1 MIFVPILAIFLKI
14 TNSKHNSVGLCTIHD
29 VANTHAACPVCGYIW
44 WDEFLTKN
52 WLILIKIW
60 PIWSFPTLSQNL
72 HSADPSEIVAM
83 LDNWFWCLAP
93 GFWVLD
99 IYMMLRSIWRSKTG
113 WRGCRKPRT
122 TSRSEVVILVL
133 SMLETWFW
141 CQVPYSWSIGNH
153 LGPFLGASAQS
164 WGNCRRPR
172 TTSWSGDNYNEWK
185 CIFGSESAGYLI
197 FGSKPK
203 FFGHDLAKSEN

>member
-1 MIFVPILAIFLKI
+1 MLPIPMQHVLSEVIYDDMSSSQK
-14 TNSKHNSVGLCTIHD
+14 K
-29 VANTHAACPVCGYIW
+29 
-44 WDEFLTKN
+44 
-52 WLILIKIW
+52 WLSLIKIW
-60 PIWSFPTLSQNL
+60 PIWSIPTLSQNH
-72 HSADPSEIVAM
+72 HSVDPSEISCQIIVILFLAM
-83 LDNWFWCLAP
+83 LDNWFWCLTP

-113 WRGCRKPRT
+113 WRGCKKPRT
-122 TSRSEVVILVL
+122 TSRSEVVTLVL

-153 LGPFLGASAQS
+153 LGPFLWASAQS
-164 WGNCRRPR
+164 CRRPR

-185 CIFGSESAGYLI
+185 CNFGSESAGYLI

-203 FFGHDLAKSEN
+203 FFLPWFGKIRKLGLSVDRCQTCSS

>member
-1 MIFVPILAIFLKI
+1 MQHVLSEVIYMMIWLPHKKMTHSDQDLTHLMFSNSFSKSPFCGPKWNLVSYNCNFV
-14 TNSKHNSVGLCTIHD
+14 SG
-29 VANTHAACPVCGYIW
+29 HARK
-44 WDEFLTKN
+44 L
-52 WLILIKIW
+52 
-60 PIWSFPTLSQNL
+60 
-72 HSADPSEIVAM
+72 
-83 LDNWFWCLAP
+83 FWCLAP

-99 IYMMLRSIWRSKTG
+99 IYMMLRLIWRSKTG

-153 LGPFLGASAQS
+153 LVPFLGASAQS